1 MKKIQVVIASTL
13 KPVDDPRTY
22 KRFGLSMAK
31 TNKYAINI
39 IGFDTKNKSSHPDII
54 FHPSGLFSR
63 MSIKRVLL
71 KWKILRKVINLKPKI
86 LIIQTHEL
94 IIPAIIFK
102 IGYPGKVIYD
112 VRENYYRNLI
122 YQDVF
127 PPVMK
132 HLLAL
137 WVRLKEKVCS
147 YFFDGFIL
155 AENGYQNEFKFHS
168 SKPFQVIE
176 NKVKL
181 ETKITRKYNEN
192 LDFIF
197 SGNLSKNSG
206 VLKAIELYSELK
218 KHIPKS
224 TLKIVGHSP
233 SNTFLETLNSAIKD
247 RDDIKLIG
255 GANIIPHNEIQN
267 EIASSNI
274 GLVTYQVN
282 PSNENCIPTK
292 VYEYLALGLPFISE
306 QETTWTKLAQQTNL
320 VLPIDF
326 KNFNPQKVAEQLK
339 TLLISKNPVDNSQFT
354 WESEEEKFLSF
365 LKQIIS

>member
-13 KPVDDPRTY
+13 KPVDDPRAY

-39 IGFDTKNKSSHPDII
+39 IGFGTKNKSSHPDII

-63 MSIKRVLL
+63 LSIKRVLL
-71 KWKILRKVINLKPKI
+71 QWKILRKVINLKPKI

-94 IIPAIIFK
+94 IIPAIVFK
-102 IGYPGKVIYD
+102 ITYPGKVIYD

-122 YQDVF
+122 YQNVF
-127 PPVMK
+127 PPVIK

-137 WVRLKEKVCS
+137 WIRLKEKVCS
-147 YFFDGFIL
+147 SFFDGFFL
-155 AENGYQNEFKFHS
+155 AENGYQNEFSFHS
-168 SKPFQVIE
+168 KKSFQVIE

-181 ETKITRKYNEN
+181 NANITKNN
-192 LDFIF
+192 SGNFDFIF
-197 SGNLSKNSG
+197 TGNLSENSG
-206 VLKAIELYSELK
+206 VLKAIEISSEIK
-218 KHIPKS
+218 KHIPES

-233 SNTFLETLNSAIKD
+233 SNNFLETLKSTIKN

-255 GANIIPHNEIQN
+255 GNNIVPHEEVLTEITN
-267 EIASSNI
+267 SKI

-320 VLPIDF
+320 VLPLNF
-326 KNFNPQKVAEQLK
+326 ENFNPSEVAERLK
-339 TLLISKNPVDNSQFT
+339 NLSNPKKSIDNKQFT
-354 WESEEEKFLSF
+354 WESEEQKLMSF
-365 LKQIIS
+365 LEQIIS